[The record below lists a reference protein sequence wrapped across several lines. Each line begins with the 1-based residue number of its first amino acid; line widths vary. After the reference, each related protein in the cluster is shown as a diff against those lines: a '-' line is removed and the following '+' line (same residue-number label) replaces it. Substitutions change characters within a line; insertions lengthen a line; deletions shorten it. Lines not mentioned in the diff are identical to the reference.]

1 MNIKI
6 YYINLDKRKDRKKH
20 MEEQFKKAGIKNY
33 QRISAVDGSKLRNPP
48 SYIVS
53 SYGRKSLQK
62 KKKDRGLDLTSGS
75 VALALTYYKL
85 FNRISKSKDD
95 YCLIFEDDVILGDN
109 FMNNLLKSIKELPP
123 SWELF
128 FLGAKSNGISLD
140 TTNKELYKEK
150 YSNTLWKPKFTHG
163 THSFMVNP
171 NSCGKIISIIFPLT
185 YQIDTDLSLNY
196 DKINTFIRYPQITFA
211 TDEVLINNNINLG
224 SDIQVIEH
232 FCKKKDGFL
241 IYQILII
248 LLCIYFIYKHC

>member
-1 MNIKI
+1 
-6 YYINLDKRKDRKKH
+6 

-171 NSCGKIISIIFPLT
+171 NSCGKIIS
-185 YQIDTDLSLNY
+185 
-196 DKINTFIRYPQITFA
+196 
-211 TDEVLINNNINLG
+211 
-224 SDIQVIEH
+224 
-232 FCKKKDGFL
+232 
-241 IYQILII
+241 
-248 LLCIYFIYKHC
+248 